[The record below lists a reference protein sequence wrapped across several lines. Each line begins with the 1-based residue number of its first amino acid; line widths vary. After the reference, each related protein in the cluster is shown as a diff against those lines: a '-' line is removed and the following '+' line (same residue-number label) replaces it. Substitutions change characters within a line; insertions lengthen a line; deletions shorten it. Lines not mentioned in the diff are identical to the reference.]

1 MFMRRLKIILRHKYL
16 FKVLALIVLVISLY
30 RVNSTKRKSILDSE
44 LTSFEGIVEKISFKD
59 NRVEVYVNNK
69 ETIIGNYY
77 YEDVEELI
85 YFDNIKLGDKVI
97 IHGKLKKPSNNTIPN
112 LFNYKKYLYNDN
124 IFYLMN
130 IDSIEKI
137 ANNTNVIYYIKNKLV
152 NRIDNIKKSGSYV
165 KTFVLAINEIDNDVK
180 SSYQYNGIS
189 HLFSISG
196 MHITLFATFLLAMMN
211 KISYNRYFNYFI
223 VNLFLIC
230 FMILVGF
237 TASSVRSVLMFI
249 LFSIN
254 KLFNL
259 KIKSL
264 DIMLIVLIIL
274 LIINPFYLYSVSFLF
289 SYIISTGIV
298 IANRNIKR
306 IKNKIAKNLY
316 ISFICFTFSLPI
328 CINYFNQVN
337 ILSVFLNL
345 FFIPLVSNIIFPLS
359 VICLFVPRIDSILYL
374 FIVIMEKCSLLVSN
388 ISIFVVSFPKIS
400 IVLVIIYYVILVV
413 SLYKPKMY
421 IGVFLLVIIFKN
433 INYFNSDLRVLVF
446 DIGQGDSILIS
457 YPNNRGNILI
467 DTSGDTMNYDSS
479 DNVSKKIIPYLKT
492 IGITKLEYLI
502 VSHGDFDH
510 MGEAINLVNSFKV
523 DNVIFNCGEYNNLE
537 KNLIR
542 VLNKKNIKYYTCIRE
557 LRISKYK
564 MQFLNT
570 RVYDNENDNSNV
582 VYLNYD
588 NYKFLFMGDA
598 GTDKESDILKKYNID
613 NIDILKVGHHG
624 SKTSSSQEFVD
635 KISPKYSVISVGKYN
650 RYGHPNKEVLNNL
663 GNSKIYRTDLDGSV
677 MFKIKKDKLQIETCS
692 P

>member
-1 MFMRRLKIILRHKYL
+1 MFMRRLKIILQHKYL
-16 FKVLALIVLVISLY
+16 FKVLALLVLMISLY
-30 RVNSTKRKSILDSE
+30 RINFIKRESILNGD
-44 LTSFEGIVEKISFKD
+44 LTSFKGIVKRISIKD
-59 NRVEVYVNNK
+59 NRVEIYVNNK

-77 YEDVEELI
+77 YEDVKEI
-85 YFDNIKLGDKVI
+85 SNFNDIKLGDRI
-97 IHGKLKKPSNNTIPN
+97 IIYGNLKKANNNTIPN
-112 LFNYKKYLYNDN
+112 LFNYKKYLSTNG
-124 IFYLMN
+124 IFYLMT
-130 IDSIEKI
+130 IDKFEKVG
-137 ANNTNVIYYIKNKLV
+137 NNTSIIYYIKNKLIG
-152 NRIDNIKKSGSYV
+152 RINNIKKSGSYV
-165 KTFVLAINEIDNDVK
+165 KTFVLAINEIDKDVR

-196 MHITLFATFLLAMMN
+196 MHITLFATFLLGIMN

-223 VNLFLIC
+223 VNLFLIF
-230 FMILVGF
+230 FMVLVGF

-264 DIMLIVLIIL
+264 DIMLIVLIVL
-274 LIINPFYLYSVSFLF
+274 LLINPFYLYSVSFLF

-298 IANRNIKR
+298 VANRNIKR
-306 IKNKIAKNLY
+306 IKKKLAKNLY

-337 ILSVFLNL
+337 VLSFVLNL

-359 VICLFVPRIDSILYL
+359 IVCLFVPKIDAILYL
-374 FIVIMEKCSLLVSN
+374 FIGIMEKCSLFVSN
-388 ISIFVVSFPKIS
+388 ISMFVISFPKIG

-421 IGVFLLVIIFKN
+421 IVVILLIILFKN
-433 INYFNSDLRVLVF
+433 ISYFDSDLRVLVF
-446 DIGQGDSILIS
+446 DVGQGDSILVS
-457 YPNNRGNILI
+457 FPNNGGNVLI
-467 DTSGDTMNYDSS
+467 DTSGDTMNYESS
-479 DNVSKKIIPYLKT
+479 NNVGNKIIPYLKT
-492 IGITKLEYLI
+492 VGITKIDYLV

-510 MGEAINLVNSFKV
+510 MGEAINLVNNFKV
-523 DNVIFNCGEYNNLE
+523 DNVVFNCGEFNNLE
-537 KNLIR
+537 KNLIM

-570 RVYDNENDNSNV
+570 REYDNENDNSSV
-582 VYLNYD
+582 VYFNYD
-588 NYKFLFMGDA
+588 GYKFLFMGDA
-598 GTDKESDILKKYNID
+598 GVEKEKDILEKYNISD
-613 NIDILKVGHHG
+613 IDVLKVGHHG
-624 SKTSSSQEFVD
+624 SKTSSD
-635 KISPKYSVISVGKYN
+635 KKFIDEIKPKHSIISVGKNN
-650 RYGHPNKEVLNNL
+650 RYGHPNKEVLDTLND
-663 GNSKIYRTDLDGSV
+663 SKIYRTDQDGSI